1 MSSYLIL
8 GAGRVG
14 RALHNR
20 LEGSVLLPSRS
31 LDHRAFEKATSNA
44 TVLLLACRD
53 GALTEQVA
61 WLQTTQLSMR
71 AVVHF
76 TGSVSHEVLAPLL
89 RQCEGIVRAHPC
101 RIISEQATQNV
112 FTGGTFHVTGNREG
126 KRAARELAGKLDM
139 SVAIGKNTNF
149 ELYHCAL
156 YFIVAEHKVSEAA
169 SHIARA
175 AGLSERSLEQLAQS
189 ILSSEF
195 QAAKP
200 TTVGPVARGDIT
212 TIQRHLA
219 ALRTLV
225 PEYVETYKSLFRIPQ
240 HL

>member
-14 RALHNR
+14 RAMHHC
-20 LEGSVLLPSRS
+20 LEESILFSSRS
-31 LDHRAFEKATSNA
+31 LDRQALEKVVTTK
-44 TVLLLACRD
+44 TVILLACRD

-71 AVVHF
+71 AVLHF
-76 TGSVSHEVLAPLL
+76 TGSMSHDVLAPLL
-89 RQCEGIVRAHPC
+89 LQCEGIVRAHPC

-112 FTGGTFHVTGNREG
+112 FTGGTFHVTGNRQG
-126 KRAARELAGKLDM
+126 KQVARELAGKLGM

-156 YFIVAEHKVSEAA
+156 YFIVAENTVSKAA
-169 SHIARA
+169 RHIARA
-175 AGLSERSLEQLAQS
+175 AGLGERSLKQLAQS
-189 ILSSEF
+189 ILTSEF
-195 QAAKP
+195 RAVKP
-200 TTVGPVARGDIT
+200 TMVGPVARGDIT
-212 TIQRHLA
+212 TIQRHLN
-219 ALRTLV
+219 ALRAFA
-225 PEYVETYKSLFRIPQ
+225 PEYVEHYKSLFRITE